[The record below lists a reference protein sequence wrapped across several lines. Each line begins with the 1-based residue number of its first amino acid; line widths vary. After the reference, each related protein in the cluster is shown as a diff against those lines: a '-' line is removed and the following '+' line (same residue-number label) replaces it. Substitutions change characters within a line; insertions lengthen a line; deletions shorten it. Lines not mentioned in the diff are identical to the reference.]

1 MLRNAEQRYAIKFC
15 VKLGHSATE
24 TLAMLEKAFGEDTLS
39 RAQVFRWHK
48 TFKEGRENAEDE
60 ERSGR
65 PTTAHTTNNA
75 ERVKAALNTDR
86 RLSVR
91 LIADQTELPKSIV
104 HEIIT
109 TELNMRKVCAKLVP
123 KVLTEH
129 QKQNRILIARDLLDR
144 VGSEPNFME
153 RVVTGDESWV
163 FEYDP
168 ETKRQSCEWHSP
180 GSPRPRKAR
189 MSKSRIKSMLI
200 VFFDSK
206 GIVHKEFL
214 PSGQT
219 VNAAFYVEVL
229 QRLRNR
235 VLRVRPEIADEWI
248 LHHDNAPS
256 HASIAVKEFLAKKKI
271 PTLPQP
277 PYSPDLAPADF
288 FLFPR
293 LKSCMKGRHFGTIEN
308 VQAAVTTILKDIS
321 IQEFQGS
328 FQAWQNRWQRCVDA
342 QGCYFEKF

>member
-1 MLRNAEQRYAIKFC
+1 MQRNVEQHYAIKFC
-15 VKLGHSATE
+15 VKLENSATE
-24 TLAMLEKAFGEDTLS
+24 TLATLEKAYGEDSLS

-48 TFKEGRENAEDE
+48 TLKGGREDAEDE
-60 ERSGR
+60 QRSERPS
-65 PTTAHTTNNA
+65 TAHTSDNA
-75 ERVKAALNTDR
+75 DKVKAVLNSDR

-91 LIADQTELPKSIV
+91 LIADKTELPKSIV
-104 HEIIT
+104 HEIMA

-123 KVLTEH
+123 KVLTDD
-129 QKQNRILIARDLLDR
+129 QKQNRILISRDLLDR
-144 VGSEPNFME
+144 VGSEPDFME
-153 RVVTGDESWV
+153 RVVTGDEIWV

-180 GSPRPRKAR
+180 GSPCPRKAR

-219 VNAAFYVEVL
+219 INVAFYVEVL

-235 VLRVRPEIADEWI
+235 VARVRPEIADEWI
-248 LHHDNAPS
+248 LHHDNAPN
-256 HASIAVKEFLAKKKI
+256 HASIVVKEFLAKRKI

-293 LKSCMKGRHFGTIEN
+293 LKSCMKGQHVGTIEN

-321 IQEFQGS
+321 IQEFKAS

>member
-1 MLRNAEQRYAIKFC
+1 MQRNVEQRYAIKFC
-15 VKLGHSATE
+15 VTLEKSATE
-24 TLAMLEKAFGEDTLS
+24 TLAMLEKAYGEDSLS

-48 TFKEGRENAEDE
+48 TFKEGRENVEDE

-65 PTTAHTTNNA
+65 PTTACTSDNA
-75 ERVKAALNTDR
+75 ERVKAVLNSDR

-91 LIADQTELPKSIV
+91 LIADKSNLPKSIV
-104 HEIIT
+104 HEIIA

-123 KVLTEH
+123 KVLTDD
-129 QKQNRILIARDLLDR
+129 QKQNRILISRDLLGR
-144 VGSEPNFME
+144 VENEPDFMQ
-153 RVVTGDESWV
+153 RIITGDESWV

-206 GIVHKEFL
+206 GIVHREFL

-229 QRLRNR
+229 QRLRIR
-235 VLRVRPEIADEWI
+235 VARVRPEIADEWI
-248 LHHDNAPS
+248 LHHDNALS
-256 HASIAVKEFLAKKKI
+256 HSSIMVREFLAKKKI

-293 LKSCMKGRHFGTIEN
+293 LKSCMKGKHFGTTEN
-308 VQAAVTTILKDIS
+308 VQAAVTTTLKDIS
-321 IQEFQGS
+321 IQEFQAS
-328 FQAWQNRWQRCVDA
+328 FQTWQNRWQRCVDA
-342 QGCYFEKF
+342 EGCYFERF